1 MIVGVIQAR
10 TGSRRFPNKVLGS
23 LAGHPMLWHVIRRL
37 RRTESLDRIV
47 VAVPPADR
55 DMLRPVVEAA
65 GGELMAPDVA
75 EDDLLGRHAAVGRL
89 TSAEWI
95 VRVPADN
102 PCVEPAEVDRI
113 VAAATTAAHGGAWS
127 NLHAIEG
134 SGYPDGIGAEVYP
147 MLVLRV
153 LDRLVVDPRR
163 REHPHVM
170 FEDHRDMRTI
180 PCPALFARPDV
191 RLDVNTEADFIFI
204 RAIYEALYPLNERFH
219 ITDILAFLDRE
230 PVSA

>member
-10 TGSRRFPNKVLGS
+10 TGSRRLPNKVLAT
-23 LAGHPMLWHVIRRL
+23 LAGSPMLWHVIRRL

-47 VAVPPADR
+47 VVVPPADA
-55 DMLRPVVEAA
+55 DVLRPVVEAA
-65 GGELMAPDVA
+65 GGELMAPELPEA
-75 EDDLLGRHAAVGRL
+75 DLLGRHAAVGRI
-89 TSAEWI
+89 TCADWI

-127 NLHAIEG
+127 NLHEIEG

-180 PCPALFARPDV
+180 PCPVAFARPDV
-191 RLDVNTEADFIFI
+191 RLDVNTEADFTFI
-204 RAIYEALYPLNERFH
+204 RAIYDALYPLNERFH
-219 ITDILAFLDRE
+219 ITDILAFLE
-230 PVSA
+230 PKR